1 MPSLYMPPLPKN
13 RFLRGIYLMVQ
24 RYLRH
29 DVGIHSAALAF
40 YLLFTIFPFLIF
52 ISALLGLLHLDVA
65 EILQALREILPLE
78 IVDFIDVYLTYV
90 GENSSLRLMLFGLF
104 FSIYF
109 PARAANSIMR
119 SVRIAYHLGP
129 PRGAVWQLCK
139 TLIYTLLLMI
149 TIALTVT
156 LMTVSDRLLAYAVVH
171 FRLPVFVAVLW
182 GKLRFPII
190 AVVGYF
196 ALLFLYAMA
205 QDGRPIWRNI
215 WPGTLAALG
224 AWLALSWLYAWYVEN
239 IAHYSLLYG
248 SIGTIIVL
256 LIWLNMSAMTLI
268 MGAELN
274 GTLISLRKDQQAT

>member
-1 MPSLYMPPLPKN
+1 
-13 RFLRGIYLMVQ
+13 
-24 RYLRH
+24 
-29 DVGIHSAALAF
+29 
-40 YLLFTIFPFLIF
+40 
-52 ISALLGLLHLDVA
+52 
-65 EILQALREILPLE
+65 
-78 IVDFIDVYLTYV
+78 
-90 GENSSLRLMLFGLF
+90 
-104 FSIYF
+104 
-109 PARAANSIMR
+109 MR

-171 FRLPVFVAVLW
+171 FRLPLFIAVLW

-274 GTLISLRKDQQAT
+274 GTLISLRKDHQAT

>member
-1 MPSLYMPPLPKN
+1 
-13 RFLRGIYLMVQ
+13 
-24 RYLRH
+24 
-29 DVGIHSAALAF
+29 
-40 YLLFTIFPFLIF
+40 
-52 ISALLGLLHLDVA
+52 
-65 EILQALREILPLE
+65 
-78 IVDFIDVYLTYV
+78 
-90 GENSSLRLMLFGLF
+90 
-104 FSIYF
+104 
-109 PARAANSIMR
+109 MR

-215 WPGTLAALG
+215 WPAPWRPWAHGWLFPGCMRGMWKTLRIIPCSTAP
-224 AWLALSWLYAWYVEN
+224 SEP
-239 IAHYSLLYG
+239 LLCC
-248 SIGTIIVL
+248 
-256 LIWLNMSAMTLI
+256 
-268 MGAELN
+268 
-274 GTLISLRKDQQAT
+274 